1 MRRGNG
7 SRRSRGDNG
16 VSNLSR
22 SLLGFLSDDSRS
34 THLESLQ
41 LSPVSHC
48 EALGS
53 IDTVIIK
60 RGKKTHETLSQK
72 ELEKL
77 A

>member
-7 SRRSRGDNG
+7 SRRSRGDNS
-16 VSNLSR
+16 VSSLSR
-22 SLLGFLSDDSRS
+22 SLLGFLSDDSKS

-41 LSPVSHC
+41 LSPVSRC

-53 IDTVIIK
+53 IGTVIIK
-60 RGKKTHETLSQK
+60 RGKKTHETLSQE
-72 ELEKL
+72 ELGKL

>member
-7 SRRSRGDNG
+7 SRSSRGDNG
-16 VSNLSR
+16 MSSLSG
-22 SLLGFLSDDSRS
+22 SLLGFLSDGSKS

-41 LSPVSHC
+41 LSLVSCC